1 MLDTNEKVKPIILT
15 LIEIGNGIGGT
26 KVSDSTREGI
36 AMNLHKAFILSKQ
49 RKYLSSL

>member
-1 MLDTNEKVKPIILT
+1 MLNTNDLVNPAILT
-15 LIEIGNGIGGT
+15 LIEMGSGIGGT